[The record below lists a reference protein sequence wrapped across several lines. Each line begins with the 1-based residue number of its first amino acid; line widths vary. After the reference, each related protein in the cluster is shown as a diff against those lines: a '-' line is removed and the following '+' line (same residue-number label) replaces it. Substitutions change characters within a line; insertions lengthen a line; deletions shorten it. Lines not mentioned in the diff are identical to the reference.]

1 MEFSCKDLLD
11 TIPSERYKALKF
23 GGVPDVCIGLF
34 GKANTKSFEK
44 LLQIYCIPKGELIAA
59 HLTKKVLLATDGV
72 LFTDNAIYVK
82 PENCPEG
89 LSNRIPWAEL
99 HQYFFVHKNDTD
111 EVCLYRPD
119 GIQYVLLRTTIIDTT
134 SGNELTD
141 FLSKMQLDILKQQP
155 LLREKRKKQFELLK
169 NECERMMQSDA
180 LSDKLESALKH
191 LFYEPDFVGEAVAI
205 VATNHARLY
214 PQLAYQQWVLN
225 LPEHILSSISKELI
239 AFWEPTATELLQ
251 TLKGEEPHLSRA
263 YLCSLYTNYMKVE
276 DPTLLET
283 RIQAALC
290 EKLETWN
297 DVEDIA
303 DRLYAQ
309 GLDEEA
315 DNLYFSRFF
324 DANRKMREIFR
335 QIKEGTSTLSNE
347 QLSCA
352 DSMGLTPYHYA
363 LILGNQELCSKLMK
377 SKHYPELPWRFDE
390 TDIYDLLSLA
400 VYKNLSYSVL
410 EEAIIRTDE
419 TAKKLKKAI
428 ATMRAEAIASTA
440 AEVVFA
446 ASIQVAE
453 KSGYCNTDEGHEQYT
468 NAVSSK
474 DVLSETSKGLSKSI
488 TEAKNELF
496 LYISEVISEI
506 EQQVNQWNQAK
517 DPRVRYLLHL
527 YSDPEYFEKMLFHDG
542 EWTLYRT
549 GNRFHYMA
557 PKGEIEAHNPP
568 EETPRISQKRF
579 GDSWFSESA
588 HENIEVLKKEFR
600 ALAKEYHPDASADS
614 KTTELFQ
621 EISAE
626 YEQLQELLTGQK

>member
-1 MEFSCKDLLD
+1 MEFSCKELLD
-11 TIPSERYKALKF
+11 TIPREQYKTLKF

-34 GKANTKSFEK
+34 GKANTKSFEQ
-44 LLQIYCIPKGELIAA
+44 LLQTYRIPKGELIAA
-59 HLTKKVLLATDGV
+59 HLTKKILLATDGV

-89 LSNRIPWAEL
+89 LSNRIPWSEL

-141 FLSKMQLDILKQQP
+141 FLSRMQLDILKQQP
-155 LLREKRKKQFELLK
+155 SLQEKRKKQFGLLK
-169 NECERMMQSDA
+169 DECERMMQSDA

-214 PQLAYQQWVLN
+214 PQQAYQQWVHN
-225 LPEHILSSISKELI
+225 LPEHILLAASKELD
-239 AFWEPTATELLQ
+239 ALWEPTATELLQ
-251 TLKGEEPHLSRA
+251 TLKSEELRLSQT
-263 YLCSLYTNYMKVE
+263 YLRSLYTNYMKPE
-276 DPTLLET
+276 DPTPLEM

-297 DVEDIA
+297 DVEYIA

-315 DNLYFSRFF
+315 DNLFFSRFF

-335 QIKEGTSTLSNE
+335 QIKEGKSALSQE
-347 QLSCA
+347 QLSCT

-377 SKHYPELPWRFDE
+377 SIHAPIFGK
-390 TDIYDLLSLA
+390 TDIYDLFSLA
-400 VYKNLSYSVL
+400 VYKGLPYADLGKV
-410 EEAIIRTDE
+410 IIRTDE

-428 ATMRAEAIASTA
+428 TAIRAEGIASATVETFITVTVQMA
-440 AEVVFA
+440 D
-446 ASIQVAE
+446 
-453 KSGYCNTDEGHEQYT
+453 GYKPYLDE
-468 NAVSSK
+468 NSK
-474 DVLSETSKGLSKSI
+474 DALSKTYKNVDSSI
-488 TEAKNELF
+488 KDAENELYSYMF
-496 LYISEVISEI
+496 KVISETKQRI
-506 EQQVNQWNQAK
+506 TRRNQSK
-517 DPRVRYLLHL
+517 DPWVRYLHHL

-549 GNRFHYMA
+549 GNGFHYMA

-568 EETPRISQKRF
+568 EEAPRISQKRF

-600 ALAKEYHPDASADS
+600 ALAKEYHPDASSDS